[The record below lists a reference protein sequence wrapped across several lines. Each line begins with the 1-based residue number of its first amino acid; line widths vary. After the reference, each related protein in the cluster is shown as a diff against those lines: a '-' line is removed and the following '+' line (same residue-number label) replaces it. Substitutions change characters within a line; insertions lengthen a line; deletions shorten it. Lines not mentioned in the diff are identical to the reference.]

1 MAKDKFT
8 ISTTTE
14 LVGFLD
20 LDQDE
25 RMVVQVEHGKG
36 DNAVVV
42 NVDLMGVLNECIG
55 QNISLKLAEEED
67 KVK

>member
-1 MAKDKFT
+1 MAKDRFT

-36 DNAVVV
+36 DNAIVVS
-42 NVDLMGVLNECIG
+42 VDLMSVLNECIG

>member
-1 MAKDKFT
+1 MAKDRFM

-25 RMVVQVEHGKG
+25 KMVVQVEHGKG
-36 DNAVVV
+36 DNAIVVS
-42 NVDLMGVLNECIG
+42 VDLMSVLSECIG

>member
-20 LDQDE
+20 LDENE

-42 NVDLMGVLNECIG
+42 SIDLMGVLSECVG

-67 KVK
+67 KVQ

>member
-1 MAKDKFT
+1 MKDKFI

-36 DNAVVV
+36 DNVVV
-42 NVDLMGVLNECIG
+42 VSVDLMSVLKECIG

>member
-1 MAKDKFT
+1 MAKDRFT

-20 LDQDE
+20 IDENE

-42 NVDLMGVLNECIG
+42 SVDLMSVLNECIG

-67 KVK
+67 RVK